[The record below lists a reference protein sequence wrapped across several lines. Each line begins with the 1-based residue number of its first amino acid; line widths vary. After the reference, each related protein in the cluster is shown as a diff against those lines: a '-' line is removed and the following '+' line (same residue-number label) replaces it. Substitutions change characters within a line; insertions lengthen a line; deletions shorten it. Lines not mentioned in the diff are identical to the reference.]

1 MRKKLEIL
9 RKKILDAGGL
19 MIATILKSRFS
30 DDENK
35 TPDKSSLVTATVL
48 NTKNYW
54 ICEFFFFF
62 FVDK

>member
-1 MRKKLEIL
+1 
-9 RKKILDAGGL
+9 
-19 MIATILKSRFS
+19 MIATVLKSRFS

-54 ICEFFFFF
+54 ICESFF
-62 FVDK
+62 FVVDK